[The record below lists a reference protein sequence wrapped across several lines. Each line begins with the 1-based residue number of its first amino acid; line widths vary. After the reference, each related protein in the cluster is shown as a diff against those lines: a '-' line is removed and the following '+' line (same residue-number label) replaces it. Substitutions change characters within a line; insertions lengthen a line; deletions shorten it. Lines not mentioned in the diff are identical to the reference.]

1 MIEIRTDSGISLD
14 IAPDAEFEI
23 EMSNPILE
31 NDRIPVAFSTSISF
45 PPSET
50 NRSVFGYLPAMLLPP
65 SVTEVGA
72 TLLSGGIPLLVGTL
86 VYDSLDE
93 DGNLVYS
100 FTEKTFDEG
109 LDKKLYE
116 LDLPK
121 SRQPGGWSPDQLVE
135 RVRNGIEDGIGA
147 PVLYDPD
154 GSVTKYH
161 NLPFS
166 DNYSRFTPC
175 VSIYKLFSGLHRI
188 NFSSSP
194 ISSFLRQ
201 VFVLGLHKP
210 FTGQLKGYGNSLSIA
225 DTLPDVSL
233 LDLLQ
238 EICKMT
244 CCFVFADGG
253 SYNIVPFSSI
263 GQVILD
269 WDGKI
274 SDQHSFATEKATGY
288 RFGYQHDGQN
298 SCDELE
304 EIITVDSFIDIL
316 APTQLTAGEFA
327 RHDVTN
333 DIYTSRR
340 SSEDLGDG
348 YSVGRCHLYFFDNT
362 DFETTV
368 NGESFDNVLS
378 FRLIRNVPHFFS
390 NSSLQ
395 EEYLKLAGQMSF
407 PKDGEDRDSS
417 IILGAF
423 DSGQIY
429 GKGIRLSDNGS
440 DVQESP
446 DLSIGTLYNTYHKE
460 FASWLSKD
468 RQVIDVDVDLSFQDI
483 SSFRLWHA
491 VCVRNRLFLVK
502 KLTLRLSVRDER
514 ILSSAELISL

>member
-14 IAPDAEFEI
+14 LAPDAEFEI
-23 EMSNPILE
+23 EMNNPILE
-31 NDRIPVAFSTSISF
+31 NDRIPVAFSTSITF

-65 SVTEVGA
+65 SVAKVGA
-72 TLLSGGIPLLVGTL
+72 TILSGGIPLLVGTL
-86 VYDSLDE
+86 VYDSLNE

-100 FTEKTFDEG
+100 FTEKAFDEG
-109 LDKKLYE
+109 LEKKLYN

-121 SRQPGGWSPDQLVE
+121 SQSGGLSPDQMVE
-135 RVRNGIEDGIGA
+135 RIRNGIEDGIGA

-175 VSIYKLFSGLHRI
+175 ISLYKLFSDLHRI

-210 FTGQLKGYGNSLSIA
+210 FTGQLKGYGDSLSIA

-233 LDLLQ
+233 SDILQ
-238 EICKMT
+238 EVCKMT

-253 SYNIVPFSSI
+253 SYNILSFSSI
-263 GQVILD
+263 GSVILD
-269 WDGKI
+269 WDDKI
-274 SDQHSFATEKATGY
+274 SDQHSFTIEKATGY
-288 RFGYQHDGQN
+288 RFGYQHDSQN

-304 EIITVDSFIDIL
+304 EIIPVPSFLDIL
-316 APTQLTAGEFA
+316 FPTYMTAGEFA
-327 RHDVTN
+327 RHDETN

-348 YSVGRCHLYFFDNT
+348 HSVNRCHLYYFDNT
-362 DFETTV
+362 DYETTV

-378 FRLIRNVPHFFS
+378 FRLIRNVPHVFS
-390 NSSLQ
+390 NPSLQ
-395 EEYLKLAGQMSF
+395 EEYRKLAGQVTF

-423 DSGQIY
+423 DSGQLF
-429 GKGIRLSDNGS
+429 GKGIRLSDDGG
-440 DVQESP
+440 DVQASP
-446 DLSIGTLYNTYHKE
+446 DLSIGTLYNSYHKE
-460 FASWLSKD
+460 FARWLSKD
-468 RQVIDVDVDLSFQDI
+468 RQVIDVDLDLSFQDI
-483 SSFRLWHA
+483 SSFRLWHV